1 MSKFFVLPAAFL
13 ALFLPASVSAHHG
26 WGEYDADRT
35 VTVTTTLN
43 DVEWTNPHS
52 RAKIDHDGRTWE
64 LVLGNTQRMTSRGLT
79 PAMLASGVEA
89 TVEGYPRADGT
100 PTMRIERIT
109 LAGVTVELR

>member
-1 MSKFFVLPAAFL
+1 
-13 ALFLPASVSAHHG
+13 
-26 WGEYDADRT
+26 
-35 VTVTTTLN
+35 
-43 DVEWTNPHS
+43 
-52 RAKIDHDGRTWE
+52 
-64 LVLGNTQRMTSRGLT
+64 VLGNTQRMTSRGLT